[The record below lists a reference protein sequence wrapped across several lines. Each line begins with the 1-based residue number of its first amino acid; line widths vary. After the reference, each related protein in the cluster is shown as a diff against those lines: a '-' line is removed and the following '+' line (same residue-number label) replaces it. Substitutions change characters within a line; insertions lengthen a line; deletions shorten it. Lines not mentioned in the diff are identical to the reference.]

1 MKIGKCRTPERVVS
15 SFFIEYSFTRL
26 KLITIFIIVQLEPLN
41 FVYSFRL
48 FPDDQLFDLRNVH
61 LHWNKSDHF
70 IDGEKFEG
78 DIHAVFQSRN
88 FPSRFSVVG
97 FMLDVKKFIILS
109 IKLF

>member
-1 MKIGKCRTPERVVS
+1 LAQHPNYRRPKPEIAS
-15 SFFIEYSFTRL
+15 YGAAPKLKRL
-26 KLITIFIIVQLEPLN
+26 SLSACAPEQAVTVVQLEPLN

-97 FMLDVKKFIILS
+97 FMLDVKKL
-109 IKLF
+109 

>member
-1 MKIGKCRTPERVVS
+1 
-15 SFFIEYSFTRL
+15 
-26 KLITIFIIVQLEPLN
+26 
-41 FVYSFRL
+41 
-48 FPDDQLFDLRNVH
+48 VH

-97 FMLDVKKFIILS
+97 FMLDVKKL
-109 IKLF
+109 